1 MCWAIIVRQEIDGP
15 QSEQLEFVPCGQ
27 ILQNGRREEKLSPV
41 QIRDKRPH
49 ILHSRSQGDLP
60 DYTHAEGLLG
70 GQKGR
75 GRHLIVS
82 DVNLPIGLFAGI
94 HLG

>member
-1 MCWAIIVRQEIDGP
+1 MRQEIDES
-15 QSEQLEFVPCGQ
+15 QAEQPEFVRCGQ
-27 ILQNGRREEKLSPV
+27 ILQNSRREEKISPA

-49 ILHSRSQGDLP
+49 IPHSRSQGDLP
-60 DYTHAEGLLG
+60 NYTCTEKLLG

-75 GRHLIVS
+75 GRHPTVS
-82 DVNLPIGLFAGI
+82 DVNLPIGLFSRI